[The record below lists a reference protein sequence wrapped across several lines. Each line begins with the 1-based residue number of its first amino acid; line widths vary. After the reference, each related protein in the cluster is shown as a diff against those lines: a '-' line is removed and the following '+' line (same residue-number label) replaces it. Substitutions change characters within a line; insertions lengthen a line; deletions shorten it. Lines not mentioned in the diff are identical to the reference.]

1 MDKPI
6 RVMVA
11 EDFPLLRED
20 FCDIVSGQD
29 DMEVVG
35 AAATGD
41 EIVALARSTP
51 CDVILMDIE
60 METVDAGIRAAEII
74 SAIHPDIKIIFLT
87 AHETDD
93 MITSAMGTGA
103 VDYVVKG
110 CEEER
115 LLEHIRRASQ
125 GRAEL
130 EPKIQNTVMQEYARL
145 RRSERSLIFFIN
157 NVAHLT
163 PAEHELVKLLLQDKK
178 VAEIARL
185 RCVEVVTV
193 KTRSRSAAQVRLLR
207 TKEIVKM
214 IRQMTLNICFNN
226 ERSLQ
231 WTTII
236 FPPRSWARG
245 PSCHPQAGG
254 LRRGVLRDGPRWR
267 RSGPTTPPGSTP
279 SSSARWAR
287 WASTPSSSAW

>member
-1 MDKPI
+1 MRI
-6 RVMVA
+6 LIA
-11 EDFPLLRED
+11 EDFDLLRED
-20 FCDIVSGQD
+20 LRAILSAQP

-35 AAATGD
+35 EAATGAELVRLAEQREFD
-41 EIVALARSTP
+41 LAL
-51 CDVILMDIE
+51 VDIE
-60 METVDAGIRAAEII
+60 MENPTAGIRAAEII

-193 KTRSRSAAQVRLLR
+193 KTQIKGLLHKCGCSR

-214 IRQMTLNICFNN
+214 IRQMNLEHLF
-226 ERSLQ
+226 Q
-231 WTTII
+231 
-236 FPPRSWARG
+236 
-245 PSCHPQAGG
+245 
-254 LRRGVLRDGPRWR
+254 
-267 RSGPTTPPGSTP
+267 
-279 SSSARWAR
+279 
-287 WASTPSSSAW
+287 

>member
-1 MDKPI
+1 MEQKI

-11 EDFPLLRED
+11 EDLPLLRED
-20 FCDIVSGQD
+20 FCDVVSSQE

-35 AAATGD
+35 AAATGE
-41 EIVALARSTP
+41 EIVALAAKTP

-60 METVDAGIRAAEII
+60 METIDAGIRAAEMIT
-74 SAIHPDIKIIFLT
+74 AQKPQVKILFLT

-110 CEEER
+110 CEEEK

-130 EPKIQNTVMQEYARL
+130 DPRIQNTVMQEYARL

-178 VAEIARL
+178 VAEIAKL

-193 KTRSRSAAQVRLLR
+193 KTQIKGLLHKFGCSR
-207 TKEIVKM
+207 TKEIDKM
-214 IRQMTLNICFNN
+214 IRQM
-226 ERSLQ
+226 SLEHLFQ
-231 WTTII
+231 
-236 FPPRSWARG
+236 
-245 PSCHPQAGG
+245 
-254 LRRGVLRDGPRWR
+254 
-267 RSGPTTPPGSTP
+267 
-279 SSSARWAR
+279 
-287 WASTPSSSAW
+287 

>member
-1 MDKPI
+1 MAKTI

-20 FCDIVSGQD
+20 FCDVVSAQS

-35 AAATGD
+35 SAASGE
-41 EIVALARSTP
+41 EIASLADTVP

-60 METVDAGIRAAEII
+60 METIDAGIRAAEVIT
-74 SAIHPDIKIIFLT
+74 ARHPEVKILFLT

-110 CEEER
+110 CEE
-115 LLEHIRRASQ
+115 LD
-125 GRAEL
+125 
-130 EPKIQNTVMQEYARL
+130 PKIQNTVMQEYARL

-185 RCVEVVTV
+185 RCVEVVTI
-193 KTRSRSAAQVRLLR
+193 KTQIKGLLGKFGCSR

-214 IRQMTLNICFNN
+214 IRQMNLEHLF
-226 ERSLQ
+226 Q
-231 WTTII
+231 
-236 FPPRSWARG
+236 
-245 PSCHPQAGG
+245 
-254 LRRGVLRDGPRWR
+254 
-267 RSGPTTPPGSTP
+267 
-279 SSSARWAR
+279 
-287 WASTPSSSAW
+287 

>member
-1 MDKPI
+1 MGEKI

-11 EDFPLLRED
+11 EDLPLLRED
-20 FCDIVSGQD
+20 FCDVVSSQT

-35 AAATGD
+35 CAATGE
-41 EIVALARSTP
+41 EIVALAAGTP

-60 METVDAGIRAAEII
+60 METVDAGIRAAELIT
-74 SAIHPDIKIIFLT
+74 ARDPHVKILFLT

-93 MITSAMGTGA
+93 VITSAMGTGA

-110 CEEER
+110 CEEEK

-130 EPKIQNTVMQEYARL
+130 EPRIQNTVMQEYARL

-178 VAEIARL
+178 VAEIAKL
-185 RCVEVVTV
+185 RHVEVVTV
-193 KTRSRSAAQVRLLR
+193 KTQIKGLLNKFGCSR
-207 TKEIVKM
+207 TKEIVKL
-214 IRQMTLNICFNN
+214 IRQM
-226 ERSLQ
+226 SLEHLFQ
-231 WTTII
+231 
-236 FPPRSWARG
+236 
-245 PSCHPQAGG
+245 
-254 LRRGVLRDGPRWR
+254 
-267 RSGPTTPPGSTP
+267 
-279 SSSARWAR
+279 
-287 WASTPSSSAW
+287 

>member
-1 MDKPI
+1 MEEKI

-11 EDFPLLRED
+11 EDLPLLRED
-20 FCDIVSGQD
+20 FCDVVSSQE

-35 AAATGD
+35 SAASGE
-41 EIVALARSTP
+41 EIVALAAKTP

-60 METVDAGIRAAEII
+60 METIDAGIRAAEVIT
-74 SAIHPDIKIIFLT
+74 AKNPEIKILFLT

-93 MITSAMGTGA
+93 MITNAMGTGA

-110 CEEER
+110 CEEEK

-130 EPKIQNTVMQEYARL
+130 EPRIQNTVMQEYARL

-163 PAEHELVKLLLQDKK
+163 PAEHELVKLLLQGKK
-178 VAEIARL
+178 VAEIAKL

-193 KTRSRSAAQVRLLR
+193 KTQIKGLLNKFGCSR
-207 TKEIVKM
+207 TKEIVKL
-214 IRQMTLNICFNN
+214 IHQM
-226 ERSLQ
+226 SLEHLFQ
-231 WTTII
+231 
-236 FPPRSWARG
+236 
-245 PSCHPQAGG
+245 
-254 LRRGVLRDGPRWR
+254 
-267 RSGPTTPPGSTP
+267 
-279 SSSARWAR
+279 
-287 WASTPSSSAW
+287 

>member
-1 MDKPI
+1 MEQPI

-11 EDFPLLRED
+11 EDLPLLRED
-20 FCDIVSGQD
+20 FCDVVSSQS

-35 AAATGD
+35 SAASGE
-41 EIVALARSTP
+41 EIVALAGTTP

-60 METVDAGIRAAEII
+60 METIDAGIRAAELIT
-74 SAIHPDIKIIFLT
+74 AKHPEIKIIFLT

-103 VDYVVKG
+103 GEYVVKG

-115 LLEHIRRASQ
+115 LLEHIRRAHQ

-185 RCVEVVTV
+185 RCVEVVTI
-193 KTRSRSAAQVRLLR
+193 KTQIKSLLSKFGCSR

-214 IRQMTLNICFNN
+214 IRQMNLEHLF
-226 ERSLQ
+226 Q
-231 WTTII
+231 
-236 FPPRSWARG
+236 
-245 PSCHPQAGG
+245 
-254 LRRGVLRDGPRWR
+254 
-267 RSGPTTPPGSTP
+267 
-279 SSSARWAR
+279 
-287 WASTPSSSAW
+287 

>member
-115 LLEHIRRASQ
+115 LLEHIRRAHQ

-193 KTRSRSAAQVRLLR
+193 KTQIKGLLHKFGCSR

-214 IRQMTLNICFNN
+214 IRQMNLEHLF
-226 ERSLQ
+226 Q
-231 WTTII
+231 
-236 FPPRSWARG
+236 
-245 PSCHPQAGG
+245 
-254 LRRGVLRDGPRWR
+254 
-267 RSGPTTPPGSTP
+267 
-279 SSSARWAR
+279 
-287 WASTPSSSAW
+287 

>member
-1 MDKPI
+1 MEEKI

-11 EDFPLLRED
+11 EDLPLLRED
-20 FCDIVSGQD
+20 FCDVVSAQE
-29 DMEVVG
+29 DMEIVG
-35 AAATGD
+35 AAASGE
-41 EIVALARSTP
+41 EIMALADKIP

-60 METVDAGIRAAEII
+60 MESIDAGIRAAEVIT
-74 SAIHPDIKIIFLT
+74 AKKPEIKILFLT

-93 MITSAMGTGA
+93 MITNAMGTGA

-110 CEEER
+110 CDEEK

-130 EPKIQNTVMQEYARL
+130 EPRIQNTVMQEYARL

-178 VAEIARL
+178 VAEIAKL

-193 KTRSRSAAQVRLLR
+193 KTQIKGLLNKFGCSR

-214 IRQMTLNICFNN
+214 IRQM
-226 ERSLQ
+226 SLEHLFQ
-231 WTTII
+231 
-236 FPPRSWARG
+236 
-245 PSCHPQAGG
+245 
-254 LRRGVLRDGPRWR
+254 
-267 RSGPTTPPGSTP
+267 
-279 SSSARWAR
+279 
-287 WASTPSSSAW
+287 

>member
-1 MDKPI
+1 MAKTI

-20 FCDIVSGQD
+20 FCDVVSAQS

-35 AAATGD
+35 SAASGE
-41 EIVALARSTP
+41 EIVALAGTTP

-60 METVDAGIRAAEII
+60 METIDAGIRAAEVIT
-74 SAIHPDIKIIFLT
+74 ARHPEVKILFLT

-115 LLEHIRRASQ
+115 LLEHIRRASE

-130 EPKIQNTVMQEYARL
+130 DPK
-145 RRSERSLIFFIN
+145 IFFIN

-185 RCVEVVTV
+185 RCVEVVTI
-193 KTRSRSAAQVRLLR
+193 KTQIKGLLGKFGCSR

-214 IRQMTLNICFNN
+214 IRQMNLEHLF
-226 ERSLQ
+226 Q
-231 WTTII
+231 
-236 FPPRSWARG
+236 
-245 PSCHPQAGG
+245 
-254 LRRGVLRDGPRWR
+254 
-267 RSGPTTPPGSTP
+267 
-279 SSSARWAR
+279 
-287 WASTPSSSAW
+287 